1 MGSKRAGNGVD
12 RVYDAAQKWVD
23 CALRV
28 NGSLFTPGN
37 AIWTRESL
45 ALLHDKFL
53 NSPDET
59 DDMDGK
65 FLDKLEKQLEGS
77 PADVYQLM
85 GEALYF
91 YFLIVH
97 TKSGAGEKN
106 VIDAVLRWSESP
118 VEIPPELVAAL
129 TPGIANPGTAF
140 HRLRPFQ
147 VGLLI
152 ELAERLKQEESSKR
166 AHLLD
171 DPWAFKRYVMDFR
184 PRSRL
189 VSKYQNA
196 SRIQRQA
203 LLHLVHPDT
212 FEGIVSEDHKSAVAD
227 AFSTLV
233 TQPTDDVDFQ
243 LQQIRTGL
251 ERKLGRDFHF
261 YEADIRRKWGNTYEV
276 SSRHWDEYVARA
288 KVYVNTGAL
297 EAEEIKYKVDIGE
310 MLAFVRKEVL
320 ENSKNWAALLKNA
333 LTDRSVNFVRW
344 SLTDDFTKW
353 CLESPDEA
361 VLALERLWADDD
373 TSVTD
378 RIKAFSRIFPKGV
391 ISGRG
396 TRLTMEAA
404 LLMGVDVYKYPPYM
418 ETLFSTAYELT
429 EYGQPDKDVD
439 EATLYEYALGF
450 LDRFMDE
457 GKKRGLKLR
466 HRLDAQSVAWALWKD
481 RDGPIECCKDSP
493 PWSPENIGKLAGEL
507 MWETKEMQSIIDGLE
522 DKGQV
527 IFQGPPGTGKTF
539 VAKRI
544 GEFAKEHGGDYK
556 IVQFHPSY
564 SYEDFVEGYR
574 PTLVNGNQ
582 AGFELRDG
590 PLKEIAKKA
599 EQNDKAKFILVIDE
613 INRTNVSKVLG
624 ELYFLLEYRGEGVPL
639 LYSKEE
645 FKLPNNLW
653 FIGTMNTTDRSI
665 ALVDAA
671 LRRRFYFYN
680 FFPDQPPIE
689 GLLRRWLEKNDP
701 DMIKVADLVDHVNKA
716 LEDRHLSIGPSHFM
730 KKEKLNK
737 DKVRFIWERAVFP
750 YIEEQLFG
758 GRGDIEK
765 YKFEKLESILDGN
778 DNVPSE
784 GSTT

>member
-1 MGSKRAGNGVD
+1 MGSKRAGNGVEK
-12 RVYDAAQKWVD
+12 VYDAAQKWVD
-23 CALRV
+23 CALRG
-28 NGSLFTPGN
+28 NGSLFTPGKE
-37 AIWTRESL
+37 IWTRKVL
-45 ALLHDKFL
+45 ALLHEKFL
-53 NSPDET
+53 NNPDDT
-59 DDMDGK
+59 DGN
-65 FLDKLEKQLEGS
+65 FLDKLEQQLKGS
-77 PADVYQLM
+77 PAEVYQLM

-97 TKSGAGEKN
+97 TKSGADEKN
-106 VIDAVLRWSESP
+106 VIDTVLKWSELP
-118 VEIPPELVAAL
+118 VEMSSEFVAAL
-129 TPGIANPGTAF
+129 TPGIATPGTAYHTF
-140 HRLRPFQ
+140 RPFQ

-152 ELAERLKQEESSKR
+152 EIAERLKQEEPSKR

-212 FEGIVSEDHKSAVAD
+212 FEGIVSEDHKSAAAA
-227 AFSTLV
+227 AFDGLV
-233 TQPTDDVDFQ
+233 KQPTDDVDSKLAQIRERLEAQYGIEGDVFYHCPIRRQ
-243 LQQIRTGL
+243 WQPDHECENCPPKKDVEEQTSWWKKDLGNLAVELLWDPAVLQQIL
-251 ERKLGRDFHF
+251 
-261 YEADIRRKWGNTYEV
+261 I
-276 SSRHWDEYVARA
+276 
-288 KVYVNTGAL
+288 
-297 EAEEIKYKVDIGE
+297 
-310 MLAFVRKEVL
+310 
-320 ENSKNWAALLKNA
+320 
-333 LTDRSVNFVRW
+333 
-344 SLTDDFTKW
+344 
-353 CLESPDEA
+353 
-361 VLALERLWADDD
+361 
-373 TSVTD
+373 
-378 RIKAFSRIFPKGV
+378 
-391 ISGRG
+391 
-396 TRLTMEAA
+396 
-404 LLMGVDVYKYPPYM
+404 
-418 ETLFSTAYELT
+418 
-429 EYGQPDKDVD
+429 
-439 EATLYEYALGF
+439 
-450 LDRFMDE
+450 
-457 GKKRGLKLR
+457 
-466 HRLDAQSVAWALWKD
+466 
-481 RDGPIECCKDSP
+481 
-493 PWSPENIGKLAGEL
+493 
-507 MWETKEMQSIIDGLE
+507 GLE

-539 VAKRI
+539 VAKRL
-544 GEFAKEHGGDYK
+544 GEWVKEHGGDFK

-574 PTLVNGNQ
+574 PTLSGNQ

-590 PLKEIAKKA
+590 PLKEIADEANKKSEA
-599 EQNDKAKFILVIDE
+599 TFILVIDE
-613 INRTNVSKVLG
+613 INRTNVSKVMG
-624 ELYFLLEYRGEGVPL
+624 ELYFLLEYRGEPAEL
-639 LYSKEE
+639 LYSKRKD
-645 FKLPNNLW
+645 FTLPKNLW
-653 FIGTMNTTDRSI
+653 IIGTMNTTDRSI

-689 GLLRRWLEKNDP
+689 GLLRRWLEKNDH